1 MEFGK
6 GRRKDP
12 LIRMSDLTHS
22 LSMDNPDNIVR
33 RKPHCYFKTIDI
45 EIIRYVKKY
54 TEGLCL

>member
-12 LIRMSDLTHS
+12 LLRMSDLTHS

-54 TEGLCL
+54 TEG